1 MKVIGLTGSIA
12 TGKSF
17 VANIFKEKNIA
28 VFDSDFEVARL
39 LESQEVINLIK
50 NCSKLSFAILDNN
63 VDKKLL
69 SKTVFNDKEAL
80 ESLERI
86 LHPQVEREAKDF
98 IKKRE
103 EDKIIVLEI
112 PLLFEKN
119 YKKYCNKV
127 ITTYCSEREQRERAL
142 SRKNIDSDRLD
153 FIIKQQ
159 MPINLKAL
167 LTDYIVYTE
176 VSEDYTK
183 KQIEEILLKEQE
195 AL

>member
-1 MKVIGLTGSIA
+1 MIVIGLTGSIA

-17 VANIFKEKNIA
+17 VADIFKEKNMA
-28 VFDSDFEVARL
+28 VFDSDFEVAKL

-50 NCSKLSFAILDNN
+50 NCSKLSLAILDNK

-80 ESLERI
+80 VSLEKI
-86 LHPQVEREAKDF
+86 LHPLVEKEAQDF
-98 IKKRE
+98 IKSKE
-103 EDKIIVLEI
+103 LDKIIVLEI

-127 ITTYCSEREQRERAL
+127 ITTYCSERVQRERAL
-142 SRKNIDSDRLD
+142 SRKNIDSDRFN

-176 VSEDYTK
+176 VSEDYTR
-183 KQIEEILLKEQE
+183 KQIEEILFKEQE

>member
-1 MKVIGLTGSIA
+1 MIVIGLTGSIA

-17 VANIFKEKNIA
+17 VADIFKEKNMA
-28 VFDSDFEVARL
+28 VFDSDFEVAKL

-50 NCSKLSFAILDNN
+50 NCSKLSLAILDNK

-80 ESLERI
+80 DSLEKI
-86 LHPQVEREAKDF
+86 LHPLVEREANDF
-98 IKKRE
+98 IKSKE
-103 EDKIIVLEI
+103 LDKIIVLEI

-127 ITTYCSEREQRERAL
+127 ITTYCSERVQRERAL
-142 SRKNIDSDRLD
+142 SRKNIDSDRFN

-176 VSEDYTK
+176 VSEDYTR